1 MTGRRVRDRMAL
13 IVTGGPI
20 GAPSFHRCRSCVSR
34 CIAWHVPCSYQV
46 WHARSRRSVH
56 GRLQNM
62 TCKTLT
68 AVAIGVALLG
78 TSALAQTTAPS
89 SGSGTP
95 PASNATKPPAATQP
109 GGTTQGGDTSKT
121 PATSQ
126 TDSSKSKTMGQ
137 DTERTRSIQ
146 EALKAKGHDPG
157 PIDGVFG
164 PKTKAALKDFQK
176 AEKL

>member
-1 MTGRRVRDRMAL
+1 
-13 IVTGGPI
+13 
-20 GAPSFHRCRSCVSR
+20 
-34 CIAWHVPCSYQV
+34 
-46 WHARSRRSVH
+46 
-56 GRLQNM
+56 M
-62 TCKTLT
+62 TCKSLT

-109 GGTTQGGDTSKT
+109 GGTTQGGATQGDTSKT

-126 TDSSKSKTMGQ
+126 TDQSKSKTMGQ

-176 AEKL
+176 AEKLPESGRQDPQTLAKLGVQ